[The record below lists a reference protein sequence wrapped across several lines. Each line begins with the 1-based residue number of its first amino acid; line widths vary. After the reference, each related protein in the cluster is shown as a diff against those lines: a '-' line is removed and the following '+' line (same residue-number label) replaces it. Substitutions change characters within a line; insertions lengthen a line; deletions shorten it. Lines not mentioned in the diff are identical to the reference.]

1 MNIVK
6 IASLSESGKV
16 AYTAANVKAFVPA
29 RFRGSIE
36 GQYALVHTETINVSK
51 KDENGEA
58 IMENG
63 QVVLSGETAQRDTV
77 TFVGTFKDCVA
88 AKNESSVL
96 AKAEAVL
103 IGKLANE
110 KAVELGLTEEELT
123 SAI

>member
-16 AYTAANVKAFVPA
+16 AYTASNVKAFVPA
-29 RFRGSIE
+29 RFRGDIA
-36 GQYALVHTETINVSK
+36 GMYALVHTETINVSK
-51 KDENGEA
+51 KDENGEP

-63 QVVLSGETAQRDTV
+63 QVALSGETAQRDTV
-77 TFVGTFKDCVA
+77 TFVGDFKSCVA
-88 AKNESSVL
+88 AKNESAVL

-103 IGKLANE
+103 IGKLATE